1 MKKTV
6 GCFTEDKLKELSEQ
20 PNTVVMQPTYDTIFE
35 PWPASKV
42 SDVMDQIV
50 SITLS
55 KKDCTPEEI
64 QLYCKEKKILNEFSE
79 KYQIMFKQITT
90 PDFVADS
97 ENIKV
102 VKQMILLKSAVD
114 SNITTSEEAQ
124 AQAADLAMKS
134 LVSRVKNKR

>member
-6 GCFTEDKLKELSEQ
+6 GCFTEEKLKELSQE

-42 SDVMDQIV
+42 SDIMDQIV

-55 KKDCTPEEI
+55 KKKCSAEEI
-64 QLYCKEKKILNEFSE
+64 RSYCKEKKILHDFSE
-79 KYQIMFKQITT
+79 KYQIMFKQITI
-90 PDFVADS
+90 PEFVADS

-114 SNITTSEEAQ
+114 SNITSNEEAQ

-134 LVSRVKNKR
+134 LVSRVKHKK